1 MENDAVK
8 LVFVSLLAAALY
20 LIPWIIAAR
29 RDHHRRALIS
39 TVNVLLGWTVV
50 GWGVA
55 LYWALSPTEGRTEL
69 AHRRLQRAAAVNS
82 PARRDADVEEHPAFR
97 DARPS

>member
-1 MENDAVK
+1 MK
-8 LVFVSLLAAALY
+8 LVFASLLAAAAY
-20 LIPWIIAAR
+20 LAPWIIAAR
-29 RDHHRRALIS
+29 RDHHRRSLIC

-69 AHRRLQRAAAVNS
+69 AHRRLQRAAAVS
-82 PARRDADVEEHPAFR
+82 PASRRDGDVEEYPAFR
-97 DARPS
+97 DARAN